1 MNIQNITSLEESCIE
16 AMNITNFINIYMNI
30 YIYIYIYTNIICDKI
45 DSIN

>member
-30 YIYIYIYTNIICDKI
+30 YIYTNIICHKN
-45 DSIN
+45 DSKQK